1 MKLSS
6 FNKFILSILL
16 IFNIF
21 SCKTD
26 TSVNPEVTV
35 QNLQKD
41 EDFNRLVS
49 SLTKM
54 RLRFDIR
61 MSEYRSFE
69 DVEKHRNTI
78 EFLAAQSDPISQER
92 LIKELGFKDKGDY
105 LTIQSEL
112 YNSKARLFK
121 KYGID
126 SSSDLAE
133 FEGVMKG
140 ALSESRTLVK
150 AREGLCIH
158 CFFNNCDNCT
168 GGTGEGKESH
178 IPDSGG
184 GNCFNE
190 KNKCLNDATR
200 QKEIDINLARGEYHE
215 KAALCLMGAI
225 GAGGLAAGQT
235 IYLGPFSIPAGGAV
249 FGITGGSCLYG
260 VYLQYSSKIESAELK
275 YQQSKDSCYSRF
287 KC

>member
-1 MKLSS
+1 
-6 FNKFILSILL
+6 
-16 IFNIF
+16 
-21 SCKTD
+21 
-26 TSVNPEVTV
+26 
-35 QNLQKD
+35 
-41 EDFNRLVS
+41 
-49 SLTKM
+49 M
-54 RLRFDIR
+54 RHRFDIR
-61 MSEYRSFE
+61 MSENKSFE

-78 EFLAAQSDPISQER
+78 EFLAAQTDPISQER

-168 GGTGEGKESH
+168 GGTGEGKDSF

-184 GNCFNE
+184 GNCLNE

-200 QKEIDINLARGEYHE
+200 QKEIDINLARGELQE
-215 KAALCLMGAI
+215 KAALCIIA
-225 GAGGLAAGQT
+225 AGGLGVAFAGQT
-235 IYLGPFSIPAGGAV
+235 IYLGPFFIPAGGAAA
-249 FGITGGSCLYG
+249 GITGGSCLFG
-260 VYLQYSSKIESAELK
+260 VYFQYFSKIESAELK